1 MLRLYSIPEDTFR
14 GNDEDELDEELEG
27 DDE

>member
-14 GNDEDELDEELEG
+14 GGDDEELDEELDG